1 MYFPTFRKKKNGVP
15 VLSKGDIEVIA
26 HNFVRD
32 FQPEALTVPQELKM
46 EEFIECYLGM
56 TPDYQYLSHNGV
68 SLGMTV
74 FNDTDCV
81 PVFCPETNR
90 AEYIHADARTV
101 IIDRRLIEDPKQE
114 HRYRFTLGHEG
125 GHDIFHTAFFAYDPN
140 QTCMFTDAHPPMIQ
154 CRIDA
159 GKSSKTD
166 PRYWTDAERMEWQSN
181 YFSSAFMMPSDTVKI
196 VHARN
201 AAKDP
206 VYQNFQTITDMATTF
221 NVSPEA
227 ALYRLRELKLIP
239 KNDPTDYLN
248 NLAYYDFIDFVC

>member
-68 SLGMTV
+68 YLGMTV

-201 AAKDP
+201 AAR
-206 VYQNFQTITDMATTF
+206 TDGLLACRKVT
-221 NVSPEA
+221 
-227 ALYRLRELKLIP
+227 LREKLLLRLFGPPRRLMVLVPGDSVDTISITEVAGGGGG
-239 KNDPTDYLN
+239 DE
-248 NLAYYDFIDFVC
+248 

>member
-1 MYFPTFRKKKNGVP
+1 MYFPTFRKNKNGVP
-15 VLSKGDIEVIA
+15 VLTKEEIEVIA
-26 HNFVRD
+26 YNFVRD

-46 EEFIECYLGM
+46 EEFIECYLLM
-56 TPDYQYLSHNGV
+56 TPDYHYLSHNGV
-68 SLGMTV
+68 YLGMTV
-74 FNDTDCV
+74 FNDTDYV

-125 GHDIFHTAFFAYDPN
+125 GHDIFHSAVFAYNPN
-140 QTCMFTDAHPPMIQ
+140 QICMFTDTHPPMIQ
-154 CRIDA
+154 CRVDT
-159 GKSSKTD
+159 GRTNKKD

-181 YFSSAFMMPSDTVKI
+181 YFSSAFMMPCDTVRM

-201 AAKDP
+201 FCKDRIL
-206 VYQNFQTITDMATTF
+206 QNYLAINDMTSTF

-227 ALYRLRELKLIP
+227 ALYRLRELKLIH
-239 KNDPTDYLN
+239 NDDLTDYLN
-248 NLAYYDFIDFVC
+248 NLAYYYFNDPVC